1 MSYKTRV
8 LSNPRLV
15 KIGVGVG
22 TLGTLALAKLAFV
35 ADFPAASLHWS
46 DARLKRDIRAL

>member
-35 ADFPAASLHWS
+35 ADFASLHWS